1 MENQN
6 SFFQSVFQSA
16 TAKVSMV
23 GILTLVLLIPLSF
36 VQELISER
44 AERKKEVIT
53 EITSKWGESVL
64 LYGPIIKVPYL
75 VHTPIANT
83 ADFTTETNY
92 AYFFPDELDSK
103 INVKTTEKQR
113 NNYDAVVFSSEMKF
127 KGNFSMPS
135 FSRES
140 ISPENIRWDKSTII
154 INTSNLKSIKDGMKI
169 NFAGKTLE
177 FNTAESNNSLLSQLQ
192 TEPINLFE
200 YFSDNKATFNFDVS
214 YNGSQQLML
223 VPIAKT
229 NSANIKSNWTS
240 PKFSGYFLP
249 NGDEKKTNANGF
261 EANWKI
267 LEFNRPFA
275 QSYFGVLPN
284 LEKYAFGVDFII
296 SVDEYQKNERASK
309 YGFLVIGLTFL
320 IFFVIQSIS
329 KISIHIFNYTM
340 IGLALI
346 MFYTLLISITE
357 HSNFL
362 KAYVIAGISVVVMI
376 SLYSISLLKNRKFPL
391 LIAFSLTVL
400 YTFIFVII
408 QLENYAL
415 LVGSIGLFL
424 ILGLIMYFSRKIDWN
439 NLKN

>member
-6 SFFQSVFQSA
+6 SFFQSA
-16 TAKVSMV
+16 TAKVIMV
-23 GILTLVLLIPLSF
+23 GLLTLVLLIPLSF
-36 VQELISER
+36 VQRLISER
-44 AERKKEVIT
+44 AERKQEVIK

-75 VHTPIANT
+75 VHTPISKSSEFA
-83 ADFTTETNY
+83 TETHY

-103 INVKTTEKQR
+103 INVNTTEKQR

-135 FSRES
+135 FSTQN
-140 ISPENIRWDKSTII
+140 ILPENILWNKSSII

-169 NFAGKTLE
+169 NLAGKTLD
-177 FNTAESNNSLLSQLQ
+177 FNTSENNASSLSQLETQ
-192 TEPINLFE
+192 PINLSD
-200 YFSDNKATFNFDVS
+200 YFSGEKASFNFNVS

-223 VPIAKT
+223 IPIAKT
-229 NSANIKSNWTS
+229 NAANIKSNWKS
-240 PKFSGYFLP
+240 PKFSGFFLP
-249 NGDEKKTNANGF
+249 NGDEKKTNASGF

-296 SVDEYQKNERASK
+296 PVDEYQKNERASK

-346 MFYTLLISITE
+346 MFYTLLIAITE
-357 HSNFL
+357 HSTFL
-362 KAYVIAGISVVVMI
+362 TAYLIAGTSVVVMI
-376 SLYSISLLKNRKFPL
+376 TLYSISLLKHRKFPL
-391 LIAFSLTVL
+391 LIAFSLTAL

>member
-6 SFFQSVFQSA
+6 SFFQSA
-16 TAKVSMV
+16 TAKVIMA

-36 VQELISER
+36 VQNLISER
-44 AERKKEVIT
+44 AERKTEVIS

-75 VHTPIANT
+75 IHAPIAKST
-83 ADFTTETNY
+83 QFSTETHY

-103 INVKTTEKQR
+103 INVKTTEKHR

-135 FSRES
+135 FASET
-140 ISPENIRWDKSTII
+140 ILPDNILWNKASII

-169 NFAGKTLE
+169 NFSGKTLDFTTSE
-177 FNTAESNNSLLSQLQ
+177 NNNSSLSQLQ
-192 TEPINLFE
+192 TQPINLTD
-200 YFSDNKATFNFDVS
+200 YFSGGKASFNFDVS
-214 YNGSQQLML
+214 YNGSQKLMI

-229 NSANIKSNWTS
+229 TSANIKSNWKS

-249 NGDEKKTNANGF
+249 NGDEKKTSDNGF
-261 EANWKI
+261 EANYKI
-267 LEFNRPFA
+267 LDFNRPFA
-275 QSYFGVLPN
+275 QNYFGVLPN

-296 SVDEYQKNERASK
+296 PVDEYQKNERASK

-362 KAYVIAGISVVVMI
+362 KAYIIAGTSVVIMI
-376 SLYSISLLKNRKFPL
+376 SLYSISLLKNRKFPM
-391 LIAFSLTVL
+391 LITFSLTAL
-400 YTFIFVII
+400 YVFIFVII

-424 ILGLIMYFSRKIDWN
+424 ILGIIMYVSRKIDWN

>member
-83 ADFTTETNY
+83 ADFITETNY

-113 NNYDAVVFSSEMKF
+113 NNYEAVVFSSEMKF

-135 FSRES
+135 FTRES
-140 ISPENIRWDKSTII
+140 ISPENILWDKSTII

-177 FNTAESNNSLLSQLQ
+177 FNTADSDNSLLSQLQ

-200 YFSDNKATFNFDVS
+200 
-214 YNGSQQLML
+214 
-223 VPIAKT
+223 
-229 NSANIKSNWTS
+229 
-240 PKFSGYFLP
+240 
-249 NGDEKKTNANGF
+249 
-261 EANWKI
+261 
-267 LEFNRPFA
+267 
-275 QSYFGVLPN
+275 
-284 LEKYAFGVDFII
+284 
-296 SVDEYQKNERASK
+296 
-309 YGFLVIGLTFL
+309 
-320 IFFVIQSIS
+320 
-329 KISIHIFNYTM
+329 
-340 IGLALI
+340 
-346 MFYTLLISITE
+346 
-357 HSNFL
+357 
-362 KAYVIAGISVVVMI
+362 
-376 SLYSISLLKNRKFPL
+376 
-391 LIAFSLTVL
+391 
-400 YTFIFVII
+400 
-408 QLENYAL
+408 
-415 LVGSIGLFL
+415 
-424 ILGLIMYFSRKIDWN
+424 
-439 NLKN
+439 